1 MIQILI
7 LEKSRE
13 QSSVKAEF
21 DGVVTEL
28 NFHQGSMTQPGVPV
42 VEIQDEDNLGIYV
55 EVLAEDA
62 KEIVKGMAFNLV
74 KNGDII
80 KELSVDRIYPKAQ
93 SKVSDLGVEQ
103 KRVRIEADLDSTDY
117 KLGTEVDVEI
127 VLQNKENV
135 LLVDKDALYEKN
147 GKKYVVV
154 VNGNDQEERE
164 VITGIDDGNY
174 VEIISGLNEG
184 DIVLVEY

>member
-1 MIQILI
+1 
-7 LEKSRE
+7 
-13 QSSVKAEF
+13 
-21 DGVVTEL
+21 
-28 NFHQGSMTQPGVPV
+28 
-42 VEIQDEDNLGIYV
+42 
-55 EVLAEDA
+55 
-62 KEIVKGMAFNLV
+62 
-74 KNGDII
+74 
-80 KELSVDRIYPKAQ
+80 LSVDRIYPKAQ